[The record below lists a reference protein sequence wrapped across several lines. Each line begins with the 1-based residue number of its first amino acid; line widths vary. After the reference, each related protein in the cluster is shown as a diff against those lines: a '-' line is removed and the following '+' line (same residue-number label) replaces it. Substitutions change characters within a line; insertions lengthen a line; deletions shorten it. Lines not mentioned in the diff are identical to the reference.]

1 MESQPARIL
10 EPLIVQ
16 ASLDPDAVK
25 ICRRLKR
32 FGHEAYLVGGCVRDL
47 SLGHIPKDFDVATSA
62 RPRQIKRLFRNAR
75 IIGRRFKLVHIQFG
89 DKIIEVS
96 TFRKNPNIDAE
107 TAADLDANRPP
118 EPDLPPGVLD
128 SDESDDAENG
138 GDEASESFGAERQAP
153 RASEE
158 PIHES
163 AEDAPDTQVRGEPE
177 PDDAPRGSFQD
188 DSGSDD
194 AEDEEAG
201 DEDGNGGG
209 DLMIRRDNVFGTAHE
224 DAVRRDFTIN
234 ALFYDVDDN
243 VVIDYVGGAEDLA
256 KRVIRTI
263 GDPVIRF
270 QEDPVRI
277 LRAIK
282 FAARLEFQIDPAT
295 YSAMVQYCG
304 DLRKCAPPR
313 LTEELLKIL
322 SCGASHKAWAL
333 MRSIGVVEAILPEI
347 HDFIARTQSQLEDG
361 MSPGDRI
368 GRYLEVVDAADRGRR
383 IFGNATLLTS
393 LLAMPIREAIADQN
407 GPRDPGMAADRVM
420 RPFSQRMAISRRDA
434 FRVKQIVVAQSR
446 FRKPKNSRRRRRVK
460 PIEFV
465 RRDYFKDSFDFYRIE
480 SRASGEGNESEI
492 RRWLDL
498 WYGFLRQHHPS
509 EFHRARR
516 ESLFEDPNASAGDS
530 HREPRFDAHSQDSF
544 DGEESDSPDAE
555 SSHDDRDGSRR
566 PHAAAEDDPNVNSE
580 DSSEDSGELAP
591 SESGDGGFPSDR
603 NGDGER
609 RGRRRRRGRRG
620 RGRDRDRSNEAPQD
634 REAREPR
641 ATEGSP
647 EGDPSEP
654 ASTDVRAPERSRGDR
669 RRDDRGRSDRH
680 APRSVDSASEESSH
694 ASEEQP
700 TAPENGHDGEGGD
713 RRGRRRRRRGRRGG
727 ERGRHDENAPANG
740 NRGGH
745 GPRATEGE
753 SRRDFDRRGR
763 PQPVEPEPEE
773 EEEIVEIPWDA
784 PFQTVDDPGPISM
797 IRTGVDQT
805 EKKSRRRRRKLDG
818 AARELSKE
826 VEDQPALQAFKMIEG
841 DPRGHEAT
849 RPRKQKR
856 RPDDDDRGR
865 DREKPFDFYTDFEA
879 IESLFAW

>member
-107 TAADLDANRPP
+107 TAADLDAARPP
-118 EPDLPPGVLD
+118 EPDMPPGVLD
-128 SDESDDAENG
+128 SDESDDSENG
-138 GDEASESFGAERQAP
+138 GDETTESFSAERDSSP
-153 RASEE
+153 PSDEPIPERAEE
-158 PIHES
+158 PR
-163 AEDAPDTQVRGEPE
+163 DTRNRERE
-177 PDDAPRGSFQD
+177 DAPRGSFQD
-188 DSGSDD
+188 EGDSASDYP
-194 AEDEEAG
+194 EDDDSA
-201 DEDGNGGG
+201 DEDGNGSG

-243 VVIDYVGGAEDLA
+243 VVIDYVGGADDLA

-263 GDPVIRF
+263 GEPGIRF

-347 HDFIARTQSQLEDG
+347 HEFIARTQSQLEDG

-368 GRYLEVVDAADRGRR
+368 GKYLEIVDAADRGRR

-446 FRKPKNSRRRRRVK
+446 FCKPKNSRRRRRVK

-480 SRASGEGNESEI
+480 SRASGEGNEAEI

-498 WYGFLRQHHPS
+498 WHGFLRQHHPS
-509 EFHRARR
+509 DFHRARR
-516 ESLFEDPNASAGDS
+516 EALFEETTAPSGDS
-530 HREPRFDAHSQDSF
+530 HREPRYEPQSQDDF
-544 DGEESDSPDAE
+544 EGDESDSHASDSA
-555 SSHDDRDGSRR
+555 HDDYAGSRR
-566 PHAAAEDDPNVNSE
+566 PHDAGASDAPSSAA
-580 DSSEDSGELAP
+580 DSSDEDGEVPP

-603 NGDGER
+603 SADGER

-620 RGRDRDRSNEAPQD
+620 RGRDRSNDAPQD
-634 REAREPR
+634 RDGQEPQAPER
-641 ATEGSP
+641 SP
-647 EGDPSEP
+647 EGDLGEPSTTE
-654 ASTDVRAPERSRGDR
+654 ARSPERPHGER
-669 RRDDRGRSDRH
+669 RRDDRGRSGRH
-680 APRSVDSASEESSH
+680 APRPVEGNGEESSH
-694 ASEEQP
+694 APREDHPPAQGD
-700 TAPENGHDGEGGD
+700 GHDGEGGD

-727 ERGRHDENAPANG
+727 ERGRQDESTNGNG

-745 GPRATEGE
+745 GPRSAEGD
-753 SRRDFDRRGR
+753 SRRNFDRRGR
-763 PQPVEPEPEE
+763 PDPVEPEPEE
-773 EEEIVEIPWDA
+773 EEEEIVEIAWDA

-865 DREKPFDFYTDFEA
+865 DREKPFDFHTDFEA